1 MTCIHGLDEIN
12 CPTCRILKST
22 IPKNLLSIKNP
33 PFLHIE
39 NPFFKKN
46 AKLNVKISRDIN
58 PKRSNGFIIPL
69 QKPPLINQIP
79 NFQNKLFLERTKE
92 IDISKVDIF
101 GISKRIQLESPEWQF
116 EKED

>member
-12 CPTCRILKST
+12 CPTCRILRST
-22 IPKNLLSIKNP
+22 APKGLLSIKRLA
-33 PFLHIE
+33 FSRIE

-46 AKLNVKISRDIN
+46 AKLKKEISKDII
-58 PKRSNGFIIPL
+58 PKKLNGFSTTL

-79 NFQNKLFLERTKE
+79 EFQNRLFLERTKE
-92 IDISKVDIF
+92 IAISKDDTF
-101 GISKRIQLESPEWQF
+101 GISKKIQLESSEWKF